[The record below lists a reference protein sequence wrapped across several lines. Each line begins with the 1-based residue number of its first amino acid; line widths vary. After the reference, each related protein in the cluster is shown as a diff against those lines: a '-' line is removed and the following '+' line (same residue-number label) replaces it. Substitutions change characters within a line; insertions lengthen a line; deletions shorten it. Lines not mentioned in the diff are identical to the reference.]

1 MRISIIIPVYN
12 VEKYI
17 SRCLLSVINQT
28 YNDTIECIIIND
40 CTSDN
45 SMTIINELITTTINK
60 NIIFKTINHT
70 VNQGQSAARNSGIR
84 VSTGEYL
91 FFLDSDDELCINAL
105 EDLANLAQQ
114 YNPDIVLG
122 NIYINS
128 PKVEWLN
135 IANRNY
141 PTYTDNK
148 EFICDE
154 WIKMPGVVWN
164 KLIKRSFIINHNL
177 YFKEGIIHEDNHWL
191 LFSKKYIHSIAFC
204 FKPTYIYYINENTTM
219 TTKYKDK
226 SILSL
231 LSIADEYFNEYTYE
245 NNKNEYKDLIGHLI
259 NIKKNLIY
267 QTQNKK
273 SSSLKY
279 RKFILSCFE
288 KKNLPIKLKVLF
300 LYLLFPKSFIKNKIT
315 NLFLS

>member
-1 MRISIIIPVYN
+1 MKISIIIPVYN
-12 VEKYI
+12 VEKCI

-28 YNDTIECIIIND
+28 YNGIIECIIIND
-40 CTSDN
+40 CTPDN
-45 SMTIINELITTTINK
+45 SMTIINELITTNINK

-105 EDLANLAQQ
+105 EDLVNLAQQ
-114 YNPDIVLG
+114 YNPDIVQG

-148 EFICDE
+148 EFIYNE

-231 LSIADEYFNEYTYE
+231 LSIADEYFNKCTYK

>member
-1 MRISIIIPVYN
+1 
-12 VEKYI
+12 
-17 SRCLLSVINQT
+17 
-28 YNDTIECIIIND
+28 
-40 CTSDN
+40 
-45 SMTIINELITTTINK
+45 
-60 NIIFKTINHT
+60 
-70 VNQGQSAARNSGIR
+70 
-84 VSTGEYL
+84 
-91 FFLDSDDELCINAL
+91 
-105 EDLANLAQQ
+105 
-114 YNPDIVLG
+114 
-122 NIYINS
+122 
-128 PKVEWLN
+128 
-135 IANRNY
+135 
-141 PTYTDNK
+141 
-148 EFICDE
+148 
-154 WIKMPGVVWN
+154 
-164 KLIKRSFIINHNL
+164 
-177 YFKEGIIHEDNHWL
+177 
-191 LFSKKYIHSIAFC
+191 
-204 FKPTYIYYINENTTM
+204 M

>member
-105 EDLANLAQQ
+105 EDLANLAQ
-114 YNPDIVLG
+114 
-122 NIYINS
+122 
-128 PKVEWLN
+128 
-135 IANRNY
+135 
-141 PTYTDNK
+141 
-148 EFICDE
+148 
-154 WIKMPGVVWN
+154 
-164 KLIKRSFIINHNL
+164 
-177 YFKEGIIHEDNHWL
+177 
-191 LFSKKYIHSIAFC
+191 
-204 FKPTYIYYINENTTM
+204 
-219 TTKYKDK
+219 
-226 SILSL
+226 
-231 LSIADEYFNEYTYE
+231 
-245 NNKNEYKDLIGHLI
+245 
-259 NIKKNLIY
+259 
-267 QTQNKK
+267 
-273 SSSLKY
+273 
-279 RKFILSCFE
+279 
-288 KKNLPIKLKVLF
+288 
-300 LYLLFPKSFIKNKIT
+300 
-315 NLFLS
+315 